1 MAPEQIAIGVGVQLL
16 VEGKDAANFFREFVR
31 RLSRPDVDVHDF
43 GGVDQFRPFLAAF
56 VAAPNFG
63 NVRSIG
69 IVRDAEQSADAAFQ
83 SVRDALAHVNLTAP
97 ASPTESA
104 GENPSVRV
112 LILPGD
118 GQPGMLETLLCR
130 TLTED
135 SVTRCVDDFL
145 RCAEESG
152 RRVQRRDK
160 ARAHAWLA
168 TQPLPQVSVGVA
180 ALKGYWNLD
189 HQALQPLRQFLTAL

>member
-1 MAPEQIAIGVGVQLL
+1 MAPERIAIGAGVQLL
-16 VEGKDAANFFREFVR
+16 VEGKDAANFFRELVR
-31 RLSRPDVDVHDF
+31 RLSLPDVDIHDF
-43 GGVDQFRPFLAAF
+43 GGVDQFRRFLAAF

-83 SVRDALAHVNLTAP
+83 SVRDALEHVNLAAP
-97 ASPTESA
+97 QRPDEST

-118 GQPGMLETLLCR
+118 REPGMLETLLCR
-130 TLTED
+130 TFTED
-135 SVTRCVDDFL
+135 PVTRCVDDFL
-145 RCAEESG
+145 QCAEDSG
-152 RRVQRRDK
+152 QPVQRRDK

-168 TQPLPQVSVGVA
+168 TQPLPNVSVGVA

-189 HQALQPLRQFLTAL
+189 HPALKPLRRFLTAL